1 MKQEKKDKHRKQ
13 FKTISLVFKLSLLA
27 VILIGIPLYIWFFQH
42 QLIDDFSSIKDMKAW
57 LMEYSGISALVYLG
71 AQILQIIICIIPGQA
86 LQFTAG
92 YIYGFWL
99 GLILSIIGAIL
110 GSIVVYYIAR
120 FLGKDAVHIFF
131 GERKVTEAIDQ
142 MNSRKGLVITF
153 IIFLI
158 PGIPKDICSYAAGI
172 SDIKLKPYLI
182 VSLIA
187 RIPGMAG
194 SLLIGH
200 QIGAGGYTSAIIIS
214 AIAVVLFVLGM
225 FFRKQIIELVNRVC
239 DRLLGM

>member
-1 MKQEKKDKHRKQ
+1 MKQEKKDTHRKQ
-13 FKTISLVFKLSLLA
+13 FKTISLVFKLILLA

-42 QLIDDFSSIKDMKAW
+42 QLIDDFSSIRNMKAW
-57 LMEYSGISALVYLG
+57 LMDYKGISALVYLG

-86 LQFTAG
+86 LQFAAG
-92 YIYGFWL
+92 YIYGFWI

-131 GERKVTEAIDQ
+131 GEKKVTEVIDH

-182 VSLIA
+182 ISLIA

-200 QIGAGGYTSAIIIS
+200 QIGAGGYTSAIIIAS
-214 AIAVVLFVLGM
+214 IAVILFVIGM
-225 FFRKQIIELVNRVC
+225 IFRKQIIEFVNRVC
-239 DRLLGM
+239 DKLLDM